1 MDSKRLRDANLDDVG
16 DVGSSND
23 KLDEAN
29 KRRKRQKTNQ
39 EDAEICQE
47 CTLLDIDN
55 CFLEASDAFKRAR
68 KGKIKRPSKLYGG
81 RGGGPLFYT
90 DAFFAHSFGDRLSED
105 ASCPLCRFFWSMR
118 IQADR
123 HHEKYKLLAFCS
135 SESCMFSLSGLK
147 KSPAWKKA
155 RDTVWMGVVPDTP
168 SIPPSGHGE
177 HWLDKEIPTVGP
189 IYLLRPDEVNRQ
201 VPALLEARQLSDG
214 VDFAAAQEWFSF
226 CREWHLS
233 SCSRPDMGD
242 TITRGFRVIDCER
255 DTPAVV
261 EMPWG
266 VEYAALSYVWG
277 QRPEDLVDWPATVLD
292 AAAVSRKLGLR
303 YLWVDRL
310 CINQSDPA
318 EKEYLI
324 SRMTTI
330 YEYAELTIV
339 SAAGSGASDGL
350 PGVRSTRRK
359 RQPKILLTS
368 GSLLVSAHRD
378 PRQEILASE
387 YWTRGWTYQEGVLSN
402 RRLVFTENQA
412 YWECRCMAT
421 QESLRMPLELVHRNH
436 VALGHTTKSRRR
448 EIPPPT
454 PHGQHMEDY
463 VLGGIFKS
471 ETSVGVYSDDDH
483 QDVVQTDEHRLEY
496 GFPTPGEA
504 STGSQLR
511 ALNDHIRAFSTR
523 KLSHDGDSLKA
534 FLGIAGMYRDK
545 RLCIYLG
552 IPMWMDDIL
561 GDLTGPHIT
570 FALSVCSWYH
580 RSGTEH
586 QMFIAEPCHRRT
598 HLPSWTW
605 AGWQGTISW
614 RAPPS
619 DEHCVFMRDLITA
632 EPLQVHLVWAA
643 DLYLRSACE
652 PVCLRL
658 LNLYSADVLE
668 AQVPTLLEIRNPL
681 VLKYSIRHEVR
692 GSWEWRRL
700 AGRAGEAR
708 RYQAERQEWDKK
720 WYRIGGRL
728 ACVTMSIPIA
738 EEEWTR
744 KHDAGELISVLIFAA
759 QRPRSEHGRARFLTL
774 QRVESDSFEAR
785 WERVGTLQL
794 TIPEVDLDRC
804 LTNEQFLGR
813 IPVREWGGAVVV
825 R

>member
-1 MDSKRLRDANLDDVG
+1 MDSKRPRDESPDRDSG
-16 DVGSSND
+16 PSNT
-23 KLDEAN
+23 LN
-29 KRRKRQKTNQ
+29 GVNGHKRQKTSR
-39 EDAEICQE
+39 DAVALCQE
-47 CTLLDIDN
+47 CKLLDIDSS
-55 CFLEASDAFKRAR
+55 FRKASDNFKKAR
-68 KGKIKRPSKLYGG
+68 NGILKRPSKLYGG
-81 RGGGPLFYT
+81 PSSGPLFYG
-90 DAFFAHSFGDRLSED
+90 DAFFAHSFGRRLSEK

-118 IQADR
+118 IQADGR
-123 HHEKYKLLAFCS
+123 HEKYKLLAFGS
-135 SESCMFSLSGLK
+135 SESWIFGLSGLK
-147 KSPAWKKA
+147 KSPAWHNA
-155 RDTVWMGVVPDTP
+155 RDTVWMGVVPDVP
-168 SIPPSGHGE
+168 SIPQSGHEE
-177 HWLDKEIPTVGP
+177 HWLERDIPAVGP
-189 IYLLRPDEVNRQ
+189 IYLLQPDKTNKDT
-201 VPALLEARQLSDG
+201 PALLEARHLGDG
-214 VDFAAAQEWFSF
+214 VDFTVAQEWFSF
-226 CREWHLS
+226 CRKWHLS
-233 SCSRPDMGD
+233 SCSRPNKGD
-242 TITRGFRVIDCER
+242 TITQGFRVIDCEKNP
-255 DTPAVV
+255 PAVV
-261 EMPWG
+261 AMPWG

-292 AAAVSRKLGLR
+292 AVAVSRTMGLR

-310 CINQSDPA
+310 CINQSDPV
-318 EKEYLI
+318 EKDYLI

-330 YEYAELTIV
+330 YEYAELSIV

-350 PGVRSTRRK
+350 PGIRSTPRK
-359 RQPKILLTS
+359 SQPKILLEN
-368 GSLLVSAHRD
+368 GSLLVSALQD

-402 RRLVFTENQA
+402 RRLVFTEHQM

-421 QESLRMPLELVHRNH
+421 QESLQIPLKLLHKNH
-436 VALGHTTKSRRR
+436 IPEENITGSRRK
-448 EIPPPT
+448 EMPPQT

-471 ETSVGVYSDDDH
+471 ETSGGDLEIDSH
-483 QDVVQTDEHRLEY
+483 HRDVIQTDEYRLEY
-496 GFPTPGEA
+496 GFPVPDEA

-511 ALNDHIRAFSTR
+511 ALNDHIRAFSAR
-523 KLSHDGDSLKA
+523 KLSYGGDSLKA

-561 GDLTGPHIT
+561 GDLTGSYIT

-580 RSGTEH
+580 RSSTEH
-586 QMFIAEPCHRRT
+586 QMFIAEPCLRRT

-605 AGWQGTISW
+605 AGWQGTVSW

-619 DEHCVFMRDLITA
+619 DEHCVFMSDLITA
-632 EPLQVHLVWAA
+632 EPLQIHLVWAA

-658 LNLYSADVLE
+658 LNLYSTEVLE
-668 AQVPTLLEIRNPL
+668 AQVPMLLEIRKPL
-681 VLKYSIRHEVR
+681 VLKYSVRHEVR

-700 AGRAGEAR
+700 AGRAGETR

-728 ACVTMSIPIA
+728 ACVSMSISIT

-744 KHDAGELISVLIFAA
+744 KHYAGELISVLIFAA

-774 QRVESDSFEAR
+774 QRVESDSFERR

-794 TIPEVDLDRC
+794 TIPEIDLDRC
-804 LTNEQFLGR
+804 LTNEEFLRR
-813 IPVREWGGAVVV
+813 IPVREWGGAVVIQ
-825 R
+825 

>member
-1 MDSKRLRDANLDDVG
+1 MDSKRSRDNQDDGDLELLDTPRTING
-16 DVGSSND
+16 
-23 KLDEAN
+23 
-29 KRRKRQKTNQ
+29 RKRQKTKQ
-39 EDAEICQE
+39 DAVELCQE
-47 CTLLDIDN
+47 CKSLDIDN
-55 CFLEASDAFKRAR
+55 SFLKAAEAFKKAR
-68 KGKIKRPSKLYGG
+68 KGRIERPSKLYGG
-81 RGGGPLFYT
+81 RSGGPLFYG
-90 DAFFAHSFGDRLSED
+90 DAFFVHSFGSRLSEE
-105 ASCPLCRFFWSMR
+105 AACPLCRFFWSMR
-118 IQADR
+118 IQATK
-123 HHEKYKLLAFCS
+123 HHEKYKLLGFCS
-135 SESCMFSLSGLK
+135 SESWIFGLSGLK
-147 KSPAWKKA
+147 KSPAWHNT
-155 RDTVWMGVVPDTP
+155 RDTVWMGVVPDLP
-168 SIPPSGHGE
+168 SIPQSGHDE
-177 HWLDKEIPTVGP
+177 HWLDKDIPTVGP
-189 IYLLRPDEVNRQ
+189 IYLLQAKEANNDL
-201 VPALLEARQLSDG
+201 PALLEARQLGDG
-214 VDFAAAQEWFSF
+214 VDYTVVQEWFSF
-226 CREWHLS
+226 CRKWHLS
-233 SCSRPDMGD
+233 SCSRPNKGD
-242 TITRGFRVIDCER
+242 TITRGFRVIDCEK

-261 EMPWG
+261 ERPWG

-277 QRPEDLVDWPATVLD
+277 QRTEDLVDWPATVLD
-292 AAAVSRKLGLR
+292 AVAVARKLGLR

-310 CINQSDPA
+310 CINQSDPV
-318 EKEYLI
+318 EKDYLI

-350 PGVRSTRRK
+350 PGIRSTPRK
-359 RQPKILLTS
+359 QQPKVLLES
-368 GSLLVSAHRD
+368 GSLLVSALQD

-421 QESLRMPLELVHRNH
+421 QESLQMPLESVHKNH
-436 VALGHTTKSRRR
+436 IPLENTTRLRR
-448 EIPPPT
+448 EEISPRT
-454 PHGQHMEDY
+454 RHGQHMEDY

-471 ETSVGVYSDDDH
+471 ETSVDVSSGKYY
-483 QDVVQTDEHRLEY
+483 QDVIQNDEHRLEY
-496 GFPTPGEA
+496 GFPVADEG
-504 STGSQLR
+504 STRSQLR
-511 ALNDHIRAFSTR
+511 ALNDHIRAFSAR
-523 KLSHDGDSLKA
+523 KLSYDGDSLKA

-552 IPMWMDDIL
+552 IPVWMDDIL
-561 GDLTGPHIT
+561 GDLTGAYIT

-605 AGWQGTISW
+605 AGWQGTVSW

-619 DEHCVFMRDLITA
+619 DEHCVFMSDLITA

-658 LNLYSADVLE
+658 LNLHSTDVLE
-668 AQVPTLLEIRNPL
+668 AEVPTLLEIRKPL
-681 VLKYSIRHEVR
+681 VLKYSIRHEVE
-692 GSWEWRRL
+692 GTWEWKRL
-700 AGRAGEAR
+700 AGRAGETR
-708 RYQAERQEWDKK
+708 RYRAEREEWDKK

-728 ACVTMSIPIA
+728 ACVSMSISIT
-738 EEEWTR
+738 EQEWTR

-759 QRPRSEHGRARFLTL
+759 QRPRSQHGRARFLTL
-774 QRVESDSFEAR
+774 QRVKSDSFETR

-804 LTNEQFLGR
+804 LTNEQFLRR

-825 R
+825 K